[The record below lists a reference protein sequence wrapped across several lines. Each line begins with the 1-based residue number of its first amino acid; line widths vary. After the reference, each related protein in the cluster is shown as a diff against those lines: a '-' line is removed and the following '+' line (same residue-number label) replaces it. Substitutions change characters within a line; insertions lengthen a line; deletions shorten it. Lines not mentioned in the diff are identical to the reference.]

1 MMRALVL
8 AICSA
13 AAVFAQPPSLCGVR
27 AFGATGDGKTPD
39 TAALQKAIDTC
50 ASSGGGTVYVAPGRY
65 LSGTLLLK
73 DNITLWID
81 SGATIVGSA
90 DLMQYRA
97 GVDGQVWYD
106 ALLLAKGVQHVTIQ
120 GRGVLDG
127 GKVRNP
133 KGEERMRGPHIVL
146 FMDARDVTVRD
157 ITLQDAGNYNII
169 VRSSERL
176 NIDGVT
182 IRGGW
187 DGINMHDSR
196 DVTIANSRIYTG
208 DDSLAG
214 ANWENVTVSNCI
226 LNSSANT
233 IRAGGRNVL
242 FTNLVMYG
250 PGQFPAGTSQR
261 NRLEAGF
268 QILPNRAPAAGEKR
282 LVTPGPIDNMV
293 LSNITMIN
301 TGTPIFIAYSSDA
314 SYSANNLG
322 VGRITFNNVTITGA
336 GPTPIYVS
344 APPENPAHAIV
355 LNGVRV
361 LANGGHQTGDA
372 EQQGYSPFSIL
383 PAYGAYGRNVRQ
395 LELHDVRFELA
406 KPDTRSAIFGEN
418 VGLLELD
425 RFQAPGLIQL
435 SGEGRLTVDGAP
447 AGSTTAQV
455 IGIEAPASAFAGEPF
470 TVAVTVRNT
479 GNAGLAAMT
488 LDAGGEMLSRRLWLK
503 TGETATVPFVNLKRA
518 EAGSVLLRSG
528 GLAKTVAMVKRS
540 THPVAAPFR
549 EFHNTPA
556 SSWQDGSVI
565 YLRAA
570 GDYPLLQF
578 GDQYATVFQSKSLS
592 SDGVITVKLENP
604 DLRTNWVGRAGIVVR
619 NDLERPGSSPGY
631 LIVAAS
637 PAAGVS
643 MEWDSNGDGLLDR
656 HTPFDGNTVWPVWVR
671 LERHGPRFAGFYSG
685 DGEHW
690 TKLADVDLPAA
701 AAKLDAGM
709 IAYRTSA
716 LFEEWQLR

>member
-1 MMRALVL
+1 MRALIL
-8 AICSA
+8 AACSLTVA
-13 AAVFAQPPSLCGVR
+13 LAQPPHVCDVR
-27 AFGATGDGKTPD
+27 TLGAAGDGKTLD
-39 TAALQKAIDTC
+39 TAAMQKAIDTC

-81 SGATIVGSA
+81 SGATIAGTS
-90 DLMQYRA
+90 DLSQYRT

-106 ALLLAKGVQHVTIQ
+106 ALVLAQGVQHVSIQ
-120 GRGVLDG
+120 GRGVIDG

-182 IRGGW
+182 VRGGW

-196 DVTIANSRIYTG
+196 DVTIANSRIYSG

-301 TGTPIFIAYSSDA
+301 TGTPIFIAYSADA

-322 VGRITFNNVTITGA
+322 VGRITFNNVTVTGA
-336 GPTPIYVS
+336 GPTPIYIS
-344 APPENPAHAIV
+344 APPENPAHSIV

-361 LANGGHQTGDA
+361 LGNGGHQSADA

-383 PAYGAYGRNVRQ
+383 QAYGVYGRNVRQ

-406 KPDTRSAIFGEN
+406 NADSRSAIFGEN
-418 VGLLELD
+418 VGVLELD

-435 SGEGRLTVDGAP
+435 SDKGAVTLDGAP
-447 AGSTTAQV
+447 APSTTVQV
-455 IGIEAPASAFAGEPF
+455 TGIDAAPSVFAGEPF
-470 TVAVTVRNT
+470 SVTVAVRNT
-479 GNAGLAAMT
+479 GNAGLASLT
-488 LDAGGEMLSRRLWLK
+488 LDAGGEMLSRKMWLRA
-503 TGETATVPFVNLKRA
+503 GEAAPVRFVNLKRA
-518 EAGSVLLRSG
+518 TPGPLSLHSG
-528 GLAKTVAMVKRS
+528 GVGKAVTVAKRN

-549 EFHNTPA
+549 EFHNTTA
-556 SSWQDGSVI
+556 ASWQDGDAI

-570 GDYPLLQF
+570 GDFPLLQF
-578 GDQYATVFQSKSLS
+578 GDQYATVYQPKSLGEN
-592 SDGVITVKLENP
+592 GVITVKLENP

-619 NDLERPGSSPGY
+619 NDLEQPGSAPGY

-643 MEWDSNGDGLLDR
+643 MEWDANGDGLLDR
-656 HTPFDGNTVWPVWVR
+656 HTPFDGNTTWPVWLR
-671 LERHGPRFAGFYSG
+671 LERHGSRFTGYFNG

-690 TKLADVDLPAA
+690 TRLAEVDLAAPAN
-701 AAKLDAGM
+701 LDAGM
-709 IAYRTSA
+709 IAYRSSA
-716 LFEEWQLR
+716 LFEHWQLH